1 MVEYKN
7 EDELASKT
15 EDKDEIDE
23 NNVILHVE
31 ALSNSKKVQGRSIWC
46 KLFS

>member
-23 NNVILHVE
+23 NDD
-31 ALSNSKKVQGRSIWC
+31 NSSRLKVYPI
-46 KLFS
+46 